1 MSRKIVLV
9 GSDRNIELYQKIH
22 KIKEHD
28 ILYKVTRSNLV
39 ELLKFETSQLQET
52 DIILINI
59 DNETYNIF
67 RQLTYLAYRDY
78 DFYTTP
84 RLYEVV
90 LHTPDFKT
98 YIFGTPED
106 HKKYMDLFVDVE
118 DRNPS
123 HYKKINIKY
132 DLKNIEALKNG
143 EFIPSHNL
151 RGLSFS
157 EYDRFIVING
167 DQSIKNY
174 YETGIRVSSFSYAKQ
189 IVDSNFPT
197 VKTILIGG

>member
-28 ILYKVTRSNLV
+28 ILFKVTRASLV
-39 ELLKFETSQLQET
+39 ELLKFEINQLQET

-59 DNETYNIF
+59 DNDTYNIF
-67 RQLTYLAYRDY
+67 RQLTYLAYRDT

-98 YIFGTPED
+98 YLFGTPED

-118 DRNPS
+118 DRISS
-123 HYKKINIKY
+123 HYTKINIKN
-132 DLKNIEALKNG
+132 DLKDIEAFKNG
-143 EFIPSHNL
+143 EFIQSPSL
-151 RGLSFS
+151 RGIKFS
-157 EYDRFIVING
+157 EHDRFILING
-167 DQSIKNY
+167 DMSVKNY
-174 YETGIRVSSFSYAKQ
+174 YETLIKVSSFAY
-189 IVDSNFPT
+189 VDKIEYSNFPII
-197 VKTILIGG
+197 KSISIGG